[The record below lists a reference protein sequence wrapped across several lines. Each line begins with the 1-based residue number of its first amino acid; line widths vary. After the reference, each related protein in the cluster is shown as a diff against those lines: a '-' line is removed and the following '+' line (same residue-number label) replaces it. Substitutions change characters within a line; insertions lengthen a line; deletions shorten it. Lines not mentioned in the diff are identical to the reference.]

1 MSIATAATE
10 TQRLL
15 RNMGAHTEVLA
26 VLGLRLRTSTPEGRE
41 LLQACHRFLQ
51 LVGKRAVHEEC
62 SHMATRFMLADVLT
76 FGACA
81 TRVTPVGHK
90 FSNADEAN
98 QQILWSEQAQW
109 LNHLGDDPCVAETV
123 LCIVKNTSLCSQ
135 VRLHR
140 VCKCWRFL
148 YLSDTSSKVA
158 GTTGDQPSGGALDP
172 YSRGEPSRL
181 ASSSH
186 PAGTILRTQSVVSPL
201 NRPAGLTLNK
211 SRACPRQLLMSAEGL
226 PLQRMQTVVV
236 QELAQAAPVRRMYLA
251 DDSVEHVY
259 ETWRI

>member
-51 LVGKRAVHEEC
+51 LVRERATHAAGFAKGHS
-62 SHMATRFMLADVLT
+62 SHVLLCG
-76 FGACA
+76 FQ
-81 TRVTPVGHK
+81 

-123 LCIVKNTSLCSQ
+123 LCILKNTSLCSQ
-135 VRLHR
+135 VRLH
-140 VCKCWRFL
+140 
-148 YLSDTSSKVA
+148 SAPKV
-158 GTTGDQPSGGALDP
+158 GVLW
-172 YSRGEPSRL
+172 L
-181 ASSSH
+181 V
-186 PAGTILRTQSVVSPL
+186 L
-201 NRPAGLTLNK
+201 
-211 SRACPRQLLMSAEGL
+211 
-226 PLQRMQTVVV
+226 
-236 QELAQAAPVRRMYLA
+236 
-251 DDSVEHVY
+251 
-259 ETWRI
+259 